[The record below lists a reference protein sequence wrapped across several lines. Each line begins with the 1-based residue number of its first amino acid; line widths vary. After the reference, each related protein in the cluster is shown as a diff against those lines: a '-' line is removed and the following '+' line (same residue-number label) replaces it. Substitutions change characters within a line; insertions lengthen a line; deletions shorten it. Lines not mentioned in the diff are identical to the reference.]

1 MTIAITR
8 CPLCR
13 KLNGVHDIFCE
24 RYSMPNDEIEQTNH
38 LHYFKDVSNLKVI
51 DVYRVLALFNVTDQ
65 VIGHAIKKLLVA
77 GGRGAGKD
85 IAQDIQEAKESL
97 IRWQEMCKENEQ
109 H

>member
-1 MTIAITR
+1 MTITTR
-8 CPLCR
+8 CPFCGE
-13 KLNGVHDIFCE
+13 LNGLHHISCE
-24 RYSMPNDEIEQTNH
+24 RYLIDEKNLTEVNH
-38 LHYFKDVSNLKVI
+38 LHYFKDVSKLKVI
-51 DVYRVLALFNVTDQ
+51 DVYRVLSLFNVTDQ